1 MKLKEK
7 VDFSA
12 LFDTHYEKLYNY
24 AIKVVKDESI
34 SNDLLQDTFIKLW
47 ENIDA
52 MKINHRSIESFL
64 IVTLKNKIIDYFRKE
79 SVKEKHLN
87 LYVLNRDIE
96 EEINNEWEL
105 AKKIEEIYASL
116 PEKTIEIFRLSRD
129 KGHTY
134 SEISKLKNISIKTV
148 EVHISKALQV
158 FKKELSN
165 FL

>member
-24 AIKVVKDESI
+24 AIKIVKDESI
-34 SNDLLQDTFIKLW
+34 SNDLLQETFIKLW
-47 ENIDA
+47 ENIDS

-64 IVTLKNKIIDYFRKE
+64 IITLKNKMVDHFRKE
-79 SVKEKHLN
+79 NVKKKHLN
-87 LYVLNRDIE
+87 LYVLNKDIE
-96 EEINNEWEL
+96 EEINNEWDL
-105 AKKIEEIYASL
+105 LKTIEEVYTLL
-116 PEKTIEIFRLSRD
+116 PQKTIEIFKLSRD

-134 SEISKLKNISIKTV
+134 AEIASIKNISIKTV
-148 EVHISKALQV
+148 EAHISKALQV
-158 FKKELSN
+158 FRKELVN

>member
-24 AIKVVKDESI
+24 AIKIVKDESI

-47 ENIDA
+47 ENIDS

-64 IVTLKNKIIDYFRKE
+64 IITLKNKIVDHFRKE
-79 SVKEKHLN
+79 SVKKKHLN
-87 LYVLNRDIE
+87 LYVLNKDIE
-96 EEINNEWEL
+96 EEINNEWDL
-105 AKKIEEIYASL
+105 LKKIEDIYALL
-116 PEKTIEIFRLSRD
+116 PQKTIEIFKLSRD

-134 SEISKLKNISIKTV
+134 AEIASIKNISVKTV
-148 EVHISKALQV
+148 EAHISKALQV
-158 FKKELSN
+158 FKKELVN

>member
-24 AIKVVKDESI
+24 AIKIVKDESI

-47 ENIDA
+47 ENIDS

-64 IVTLKNKIIDYFRKE
+64 IITLKNKIIDHFRKE
-79 SVKEKHLN
+79 SVKKKHLN
-87 LYVLNRDIE
+87 LYVLNKDIE
-96 EEINNEWEL
+96 EEINNEWDL
-105 AKKIEEIYASL
+105 LKTIEDIYTLL
-116 PEKTIEIFRLSRD
+116 PQKTIEIFKLSRD

-134 SEISKLKNISIKTV
+134 TEIASIKNISVKTV
-148 EVHISKALQV
+148 EAHISKALQV
-158 FKKELSN
+158 FKKELVN

>member
-7 VDFSA
+7 LDFSG

-24 AIKVVKDESI
+24 AIKIVKDESI

-47 ENIDA
+47 ENIDS

-64 IVTLKNKIIDYFRKE
+64 IITLKNKIIDYFRKE
-79 SVKEKHLN
+79 SVKKKHLN
-87 LYVLNRDIE
+87 LYVLNKDIE
-96 EEINNEWEL
+96 EEINNEWDL
-105 AKKIEEIYASL
+105 QKKIEDIYTLL
-116 PEKTIEIFRLSRD
+116 PQKTIEIFKLSRD

-134 SEISKLKNISIKTV
+134 AEIAAIKNISIKTV

-158 FKKELSN
+158 FKKELVN

>member
-24 AIKVVKDESI
+24 AIKIVKDESI
-34 SNDLLQDTFIKLW
+34 SNDLLQETFIKLW
-47 ENIDA
+47 ENIDS

-64 IVTLKNKIIDYFRKE
+64 IITLKNKIIDHFRKE
-79 SVKEKHLN
+79 NVKNKHLN
-87 LYVLNRDIE
+87 LYVLNKDIE
-96 EEINNEWEL
+96 EEINNEWDL
-105 AKKIEEIYASL
+105 LKTIEDIYTLL
-116 PEKTIEIFRLSRD
+116 PQKTIEIFKLSRD

-134 SEISKLKNISIKTV
+134 AEIASIKNISIKTV
-148 EVHISKALQV
+148 EAHISKALQV
-158 FKKELSN
+158 FKKELVN

>member
-24 AIKVVKDESI
+24 TIKIVKDESI

-47 ENIDA
+47 ENIDS

-64 IVTLKNKIIDYFRKE
+64 IITLKNKIIDYFRKE
-79 SVKEKHLN
+79 NVKKKHLN
-87 LYVLNRDIE
+87 LYVLNKDIE
-96 EEINNEWEL
+96 EEINNEWDL
-105 AKKIEEIYASL
+105 QKKIEEVYILL
-116 PEKTIEIFRLSRD
+116 PQKTTDIFKLSRD

-134 SEISKLKNISIKTV
+134 SEIASIKNISIKTV
-148 EVHISKALQV
+148 EAHISKALQV
-158 FKKELSN
+158 FKKELVN

>member
-24 AIKVVKDESI
+24 TIKIVKDESI

-47 ENIDA
+47 ENIDS
-52 MKINHRSIESFL
+52 MKINPRSIESFL
-64 IVTLKNKIIDYFRKE
+64 IITLKNKIIDYFRKE
-79 SVKEKHLN
+79 SVKKKHLN
-87 LYVLNRDIE
+87 LYVLNKDIE
-96 EEINNEWEL
+96 EEINNEWDL
-105 AKKIEEIYASL
+105 QKKIEEVYTLL
-116 PEKTIEIFRLSRD
+116 PQKTTDIFKLSRD

-134 SEISKLKNISIKTV
+134 SEIASIKNISIKTV
-148 EVHISKALQV
+148 EAHISKALQV
-158 FKKELSN
+158 FKKELVN